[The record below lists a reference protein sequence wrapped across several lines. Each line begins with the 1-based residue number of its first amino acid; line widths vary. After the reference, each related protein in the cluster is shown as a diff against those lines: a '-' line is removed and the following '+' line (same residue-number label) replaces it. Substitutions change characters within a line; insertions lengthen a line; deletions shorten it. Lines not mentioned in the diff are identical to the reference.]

1 MTKTHLIAQFRNG
14 RQLKFELEV
23 DPMELPSMTSN
34 ALEEMIGNSL
44 AAKVGQIE
52 NGADLL
58 PQLEEIKLV
67 STVNDTWAE
76 AAFLGQGHEVD
87 EPQDEVV
94 PSRRAQGCKS
104 LLAAAHRVLP
114 RTVQEEAL
122 DEWLDE
128 IECAASQGKPVLR
141 RTISILCRALPVL
154 AVRSRLP
161 ARARGGGS

>member
-1 MTKTHLIAQFRNG
+1 MRKTHLIAQFRNG
-14 RQLKFELEV
+14 RQLRFELEV
-23 DPMELPSMTSN
+23 DPGELSSMKPD
-34 ALEEMIGNSL
+34 ALEEMITNSL
-44 AAKVGQIE
+44 AATAARSWDD
-52 NGADLL
+52 ADLL

-67 STVNDTWAE
+67 STVHDPWAE
-76 AAFLGQGHEVD
+76 ATLLGQENKV
-87 EPQDEVV
+87 PQEEVV
-94 PSRRAQGCKS
+94 PSRRAQRCKS

-114 RTVQEEAL
+114 RTVREEAL

-141 RTISILCRALPVL
+141 RTISILCRALPIL